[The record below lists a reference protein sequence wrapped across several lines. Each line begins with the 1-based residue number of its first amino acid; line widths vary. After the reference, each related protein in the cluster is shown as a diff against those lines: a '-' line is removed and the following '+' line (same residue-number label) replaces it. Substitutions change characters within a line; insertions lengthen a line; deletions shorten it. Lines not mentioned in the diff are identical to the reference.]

1 MIYVTEDIPSQV
13 KFWKNISY
21 LIVIK
26 LFLWNWILA
35 KLNAY
40 FFEFSTLLY
49 KIINIIWK
57 RLTKLIIL
65 TAVIWQTYFYR
76 LVSKVDFNFEE
87 KWHLWR
93 LSFISMIMKILL
105 KKVLFTNY
113 SKPAITDLFL
123 TNSNTYFQNT
133 KTIFTGLSDFD
144 KLFKTMLGISFPKSK
159 RPENYT
165 ILN

>member
-1 MIYVTEDIPSQV
+1 MPNELDRKRNGDVMIYVTEDIPSQV

-76 LVSKVDFNFEE
+76 LVWKVDFNFEE

-93 LSFISMIMKILL
+93 LSFISMVMKILL
-105 KKVLFTNY
+105 KKVLFPNY

-123 TNSNTYFQNT
+123 TQKQFSQVSQ
-133 KTIFTGLSDFD
+133 IL
-144 KLFKTMLGISFPKSK
+144 I
-159 RPENYT
+159 NY
-165 ILN
+165 LRQC

>member
-1 MIYVTEDIPSQV
+1 MPNELDRKRNGDVMIYVTEDIPSQV

-76 LVSKVDFNFEE
+76 LVWKVDFNFEE

-105 KKVLFTNY
+105 KKVLFPNY

-123 TNSNTYFQNT
+123 TQKQFSQVSQ
-133 KTIFTGLSDFD
+133 IL
-144 KLFKTMLGISFPKSK
+144 I
-159 RPENYT
+159 NY
-165 ILN
+165 LRQC

>member
-1 MIYVTEDIPSQV
+1 MPNELDRKRNGDVMIYVTEDIPSQV

-76 LVSKVDFNFEE
+76 LVWKVDFNFEE

-105 KKVLFTNY
+105 KKVLFPNY
-113 SKPAITDLFL
+113 SKPAITDIFL
-123 TNSNTYFQNT
+123 TQKQFSQVSQ
-133 KTIFTGLSDFD
+133 IL
-144 KLFKTMLGISFPKSK
+144 I
-159 RPENYT
+159 NY
-165 ILN
+165 LRQC

>member
-1 MIYVTEDIPSQV
+1 MPNELDRKRNGDVMIYVTEDIPSQV

-57 RLTKLIIL
+57 RLTKLITL

-76 LVSKVDFNFEE
+76 LVWKVDFNFEE

-105 KKVLFTNY
+105 KKVLFPNY

-123 TNSNTYFQNT
+123 TQKQFSQVSQ
-133 KTIFTGLSDFD
+133 IL
-144 KLFKTMLGISFPKSK
+144 I
-159 RPENYT
+159 NY
-165 ILN
+165 LRQC

>member
-1 MIYVTEDIPSQV
+1 MPNELDRKRNGDVMIYVTEDIPSQV

-76 LVSKVDFNFEE
+76 LVWKVDFNFEE

-93 LSFISMIMKILL
+93 LSFISMVMKILL
-105 KKVLFTNY
+105 KKVLFPNY

-123 TNSNTYFQNT
+123 TQKQFSQVSQ
-133 KTIFTGLSDFD
+133 ILV
-144 KLFKTMLGISFPKSK
+144 
-159 RPENYT
+159 NY
-165 ILN
+165 LRQC